1 MRYALVD
8 TISFTDVNGVSRA
21 VKTMREIPDY
31 ELMRTLGKTA
41 QEKPDEMI
49 VKDEAFGPG
58 SEWNSF
64 RLWEANVVALADVGF
79 DWARIK
85 KVRIPQ

>member
-21 VKTMREIPDY
+21 IKEMREIPGY

-41 QEKPDEMI
+41 QEKPDEMG
-49 VKDEAFGPG
+49 VRDEAFGLG

-64 RLWEANVVALADVGF
+64 QLWDANAITLADVGY
-79 DWARIK
+79 DWARIQ